1 MGQTLAVAFPST
13 VLVAAAFAL
22 ALAGLLQYRLVARTS
37 PQLRV
42 AAALFVI
49 GFGALLSVA
58 LTQRSLDESSTGQR
72 GILFYEDFAS
82 GFTASRWISLI
93 LLGAALIEII
103 RGFLRKR
110 LASVPDP
117 AWPLLA
123 SMLIF
128 YLGTLLVLGTLSE
141 HVGFSYQE
149 LYLPI
154 VLLAVYYQ
162 PVRDLRLILGAA
174 KLVVLALTLGSLLGI
189 AVRPDFVMHRPD
201 SGIIPGVEWRLFGL
215 TTHANTLG
223 PVALLGVL
231 LELYSPSKRKWLGRL
246 GVAAALAALVLAQS
260 RTAWVA
266 ALLIAVFIYVPL
278 ALVPK
283 RGFAEEKRGF
293 SHAVWTL
300 TGCIL
305 LLIAL
310 VVGFTALENSRNLE
324 LQADLGSLNGRVVI
338 WDITIDAWRENI
350 LFGYGPKLWGFERQ
364 IRFNMFHVGHAHNQF
379 LQTLGEAGVVG
390 MVLLTTQLLTLFYA
404 ACHQFVA
411 TRGFVFSLLI
421 LLLTRC
427 VTEAPLRSEGLLS
440 WATFVHVVLMAAA
453 CHHMRQSADASI
465 SDAKSLP
472 DPGESAGQHQ
482 PRQSRFSF
490 NFGGSTT

>member
-13 VLVAAAFAL
+13 VLIAAAFAI

-37 PQLRV
+37 PQSRV

-82 GFTASRWISLI
+82 GFTASRWISLT

-110 LASVPDP
+110 VASTPDP

-141 HVGFSYQE
+141 HVGFSYHE

-310 VVGFTALENSRNLE
+310 AVGFTALENSRNLE